1 MEEYDSTILD
11 KIQKMEENIFHYNNH
26 SEDMKKRFQDFR
38 AGIITEDDLSRD
50 EKLELQEMYE
60 EEILKLIT

>member
-1 MEEYDSTILD
+1 
-11 KIQKMEENIFHYNNH
+11 
-26 SEDMKKRFQDFR
+26 MKKRFQDFR